1 VNGKK
6 EKISLNYALVWF
18 RRDLRIRDNL
28 ALFYAMQ
35 KNEVTGLFILD
46 HEASKKHGVAQRQ
59 QDFIRQG
66 MELLK
71 TDLKKLSI
79 DFIII
84 DTHKTSDIP
93 TLILEATKKT
103 KSKTLF
109 YNIEYE
115 VNEQARDKAVTVL
128 LEKNNISV
136 TSYHDQTMYAPGT
149 IKTGQ
154 DGMFKVFTAFK
165 NAWLKHFENNPFKI
179 LGNHVSETE
188 AYHRLNYF
196 IEHHLSTYDRDRDFP
211 ALNHTSKLSP
221 YLATGMIS
229 LRECFLAA
237 YPYKNKGAETW
248 RNELIWREFYKH
260 ILALTPRVSM
270 HKPFQMIT
278 EKIKWVHDE
287 VKLHAWK
294 TGNTGFPIIDAAM
307 RQLNQTGW
315 MHNRLRMIVAMFFTK
330 NLWFDWRVGEAY
342 FMSQLIDG
350 DLAAN
355 NGGWQWCAST
365 GTDAVPYFRI
375 FNPITQ
381 SERFDPNGEFIKIY
395 CPELEDFDKKS
406 IHSPHERAPSLAEA
420 MKYPKPIVDL
430 KTTRK
435 VAINKFSEL
444 MLK

>member
-1 VNGKK
+1 MEN
-6 EKISLNYALVWF
+6 ALIWF

-28 ALFYAMQ
+28 ALFHALQ
-35 KNEVTGLFILD
+35 KNKVISLFIID

-66 MELLK
+66 IGLLK
-71 TDLKKLSI
+71 TDLEKLNI
-79 DFIII
+79 EFIVIE
-84 DTHKTSDIP
+84 TQKTSDIP
-93 TLILEATKKT
+93 KLILETAKKT
-103 KSKTLF
+103 KSTALF

-115 VNEQARDKAVTVL
+115 VNEQARDKSVADL
-128 LEKNNISV
+128 LDKNNISV
-136 TSYHDQTMYAPGT
+136 TSYHDQVMYPPGT

-154 DGMFKVFTAFK
+154 GGMFKVFTAFK
-165 NAWLKHFENNPFKI
+165 NAWLKHFEEKPFQI
-179 LGNHVSETE
+179 MSTHECETE
-188 AYHRLNYF
+188 AHRRLNYF
-196 IEHHLSTYDRDRDFP
+196 IKHHLNSYDHDRDFP
-211 ALNHTSKLSP
+211 VLNHTSKLSP
-221 YLATGMIS
+221 YLAIGMIS

-237 YPYKNKGAETW
+237 YPHKSKGAETW

-260 ILALTPRVSM
+260 ILALTSRISM
-270 HKPFQMIT
+270 HKPFKMIT
-278 EKIKWVHDE
+278 ERIKWDHDE

-330 NLWFDWRVGEAY
+330 NLWFDWRIGEAY

-365 GTDAVPYFRI
+365 GTDAVPYFRV

-381 SERFDPNGEFIKIY
+381 SERFDPDGEFIKQY
-395 CPELEDFDKKS
+395 CPELKDFDKKS
-406 IHSPHERAPSLAEA
+406 IHSPHEHAPLLAEA
-420 MKYPKPIVDL
+420 VKYPKPIVDL
-430 KTTRK
+430 KTTRQA
-435 VAINKFSEL
+435 AIKKFSDL
-444 MLK
+444 MSPA